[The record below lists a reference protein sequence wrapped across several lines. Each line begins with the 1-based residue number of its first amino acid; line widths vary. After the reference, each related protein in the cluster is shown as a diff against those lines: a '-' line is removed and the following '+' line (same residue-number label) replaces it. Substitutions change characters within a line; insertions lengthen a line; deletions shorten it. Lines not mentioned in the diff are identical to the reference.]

1 MPRITI
7 SGYFHTPWDCQG
19 QGAVEIF
26 DIPMSNVSNEPEGV
40 GWRVVLYY
48 YEPDL
53 TPAYLDEL
61 LLSPGSLRID
71 PSLLSS
77 VQASFPLILFVPP
90 SVNTLMHANRFLVR
104 HLHPSLP
111 HIFF

>member
-1 MPRITI
+1 MTI
-7 SGYFHTPWDCQG
+7 SGYFHALWDCGG
-19 QGAVEIF
+19 QGAVGIL
-26 DIPMSNVSNEPEGV
+26 DIPMSDVSNESEGA
-40 GWRVVLYY
+40 GWRVVLYHY
-48 YEPDL
+48 VPDV

-90 SVNTLMHANRFLVR
+90 SVNTLMYADRFLVR

-111 HIFF
+111 HILF